1 MIARLRALGWCCVL
15 SLILSLTLMAC
26 GSGSPTAT
34 RPPDL
39 EAVSALSAGETVGD
53 LIPIGADYQP
63 DTLGLFVQRALAY
76 NPDDRVELRVLLPSF
91 SSNALFQG
99 PEDRQINLEDAQV
112 RADQI
117 QAVCEQ
123 LAAADLTCQTTV
135 PDIQVRSDARDPD
148 KVAEFGLDVDGVYG
162 LGGDQVIAM
171 QVIANTPLEATLL
184 GLHQQGV
191 PIAGNSAGA
200 AIQSRNMIAGYTGNN
215 FAWNGLQEG
224 AVDLA
229 DGRDRRSNRGLMFGL
244 DLAVI
249 EQHALQRGRL
259 FRSLQAVEQAPG
271 PRIGIGPDW
280 RTGVVIE
287 DRHRITETVGLTS
300 AYVLDEETWGAA
312 DSASYQ
318 GDRRSLSLHAVGF
331 HLLPAGG
338 YGYDLQNQRPMLNG
352 SPVEPPTVGDRQFD
366 FLARPAGAGP
376 LLIAGD
382 LLDDGPGVIEP
393 VGRREALRRGSVLSH
408 FIDLAREAG
417 GEILLLA
424 VGDDE
429 LTRSEARRLSQFLDR
444 RRLTVQEATLTAD
457 SFLEDLYDQLA
468 AADAIYILGTQQST
482 VADRVDEL
490 QALKLGELNEGG
502 RILLFDDAA
511 AAAVGEWMTSEDR
524 PADDLEAKEE
534 QASPPYLASY
544 PFIVPGLGLIPG
556 AAFEPR
562 SFYDYRAGRSVAQIF
577 HDPETVAFGVERE
590 TALELTPEGATVLG
604 PAAILMLD
612 GRWAP
617 VLEAGTND
625 GIAAFWVLLD
635 TFTTD
640 QVVVAQ

>member
-1 MIARLRALGWCCVL
+1 MIACLRVLGWCCVL
-15 SLILSLTLMAC
+15 SLLLSLTPMAY
-26 GSGSPTAT
+26 GSGLPATA
-34 RPPDL
+34 RPADL
-39 EAVSALSAGETVGD
+39 EAMSPLSAGDAVGA

-63 DTLGLFVQRALAY
+63 DTLGLFVQQALAH
-76 NPDDRVELRVLLPSF
+76 NQDERVELRVLLPSF
-91 SSNALFQG
+91 SSSALFQG
-99 PEDRQINLEDAQV
+99 PDDRQLNLEDAQV

-117 QAVCEQ
+117 QAICEQ
-123 LAAADLTCQTTV
+123 LAASDLICNTTV

-148 KVAEFGLDVDGVYG
+148 KVAEFGLDVDGIYG

-171 QVIANTPLEATLL
+171 QVIANTPLETALM

-200 AIQSRNMIAGYTGNN
+200 AIQSRDMIAGYTGDN

-229 DGRDRRSNRGLMFGL
+229 SGGDRRSNRGLIFGL
-244 DLAVI
+244 DRGVI

-259 FRSLQAVEQAPG
+259 FRTLQAVEQAPG

-287 DRHRITETVGLTS
+287 DQKRITETVGFTS
-300 AYVLDEETWGAA
+300 AYVLDEETFGAA
-312 DSASYQ
+312 NSASYQ
-318 GDRRSLSLHAVGF
+318 GDRWSLSIHAVGF

-338 YGYDLQNQRPMLNG
+338 YGYDLQTLHPLLNG
-352 SPVEPPTVGDRQFD
+352 SPVEPPEEDDRQFD
-366 FLARPAGAGP
+366 FLLRPEGAGP

-382 LLDDGPGVIEP
+382 LLDDGPEVIEP

-408 FIDLAREAG
+408 FIDLARDAG
-417 GEILLLA
+417 GEVLVLA

-429 LTRSEARRLSQFLDR
+429 LTRSETRRLSRFLER
-444 RRLTVQEATLTAD
+444 RRLSVEEATLTSEA
-457 SFLEDLYDQLA
+457 FLEDLYDQLA
-468 AADAIYILGTQQST
+468 AADAIYILGSQQST
-482 VADRVDEL
+482 VAELVEEL

-511 AAAVGEWMTSEDR
+511 AAAVGEWMTAEDR
-524 PADDLEAKEE
+524 PADDLESKED

-544 PFIVPGLGLIPG
+544 PFVVPGLGLVPG

-590 TALELTPEGATVLG
+590 TALELTSTGATVLG
-604 PAAILMLD
+604 PAAILVLD
-612 GRWAP
+612 GRSAP
-617 VLEAGTND
+617 VLEAGSND

-635 TFTTD
+635 TFTTG
-640 QVVVAQ
+640 QSILPG